1 MERLDV
7 TSAPAL
13 YISIPPVPLTPA
25 RGTPRLCSSAFGAS
39 ALRLVHLL
47 DESRRKELMVFYA
60 EDLAPSG
67 YTAAQLL
74 DGKEPRPEWKAVERV
89 PVRGGCFERG
99 LH

>member
-1 MERLDV
+1 
-7 TSAPAL
+7 
-13 YISIPPVPLTPA
+13 
-25 RGTPRLCSSAFGAS
+25 
-39 ALRLVHLL
+39 
-47 DESRRKELMVFYA
+47 MVFYA